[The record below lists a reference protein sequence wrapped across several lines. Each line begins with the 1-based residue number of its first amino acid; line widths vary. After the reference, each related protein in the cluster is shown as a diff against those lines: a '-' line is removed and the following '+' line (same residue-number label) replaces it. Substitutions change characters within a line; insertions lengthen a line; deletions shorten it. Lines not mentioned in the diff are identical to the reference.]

1 MKWSQLSAE
10 TRGTIVFAAVIWTI
24 VAVAAMSMA
33 LGNPTAINAVIG
45 CSIPGAFVTSGAVSL
60 ARQDRRLRR

>member
-1 MKWSQLSAE
+1 MKWSQLSTE
-10 TRGTIVFAAVIWTI
+10 TRGTVIFAAVIWTI

-45 CSIPGAFVTSGAVSL
+45 CSIPGAFAVWCAISL
-60 ARQDRRLRR
+60 ARQDRRMRR